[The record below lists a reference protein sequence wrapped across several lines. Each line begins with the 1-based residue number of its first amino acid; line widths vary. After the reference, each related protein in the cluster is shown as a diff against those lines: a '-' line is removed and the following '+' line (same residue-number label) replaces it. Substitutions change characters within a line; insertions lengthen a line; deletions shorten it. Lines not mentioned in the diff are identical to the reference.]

1 LRRGLWA
8 GAPQVGTM
16 RTATDDEALH
26 EMREGSQC
34 RFAVFRP
41 AVPSTAQH
49 AATLST
55 RFIIMESY
63 PRPPVVVPS
72 AVKFSEK
79 VTRAEHAESFK
90 YQKGGDRS
98 TYCRSRFICKAVPS
112 FSCVHIH
119 IGIPKLTH
127 LRAARF
133 SGSRD
138 PWLSGCQSKHTHRA
152 CPGSRL
158 KLALCPSARTLR
170 LHMRLQ
176 RRR

>member
-1 LRRGLWA
+1 MCVYGDGYPLSVATVRRGLWA
-8 GAPQVGTM
+8 GAPQVATM

-90 YQKGGDRS
+90 YQKVEVIVVRTVDRGS
-98 TYCRSRFICKAVPS
+98 YVKPYLHSHVYTY
-112 FSCVHIH
+112 
-119 IGIPKLTH
+119 T
-127 LRAARF
+127 
-133 SGSRD
+133 
-138 PWLSGCQSKHTHRA
+138 
-152 CPGSRL
+152 
-158 KLALCPSARTLR
+158 
-170 LHMRLQ
+170 
-176 RRR
+176 